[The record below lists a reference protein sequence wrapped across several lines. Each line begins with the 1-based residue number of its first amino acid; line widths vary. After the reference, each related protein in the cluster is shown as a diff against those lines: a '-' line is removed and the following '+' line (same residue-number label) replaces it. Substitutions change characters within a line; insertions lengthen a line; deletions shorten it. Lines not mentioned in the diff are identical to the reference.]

1 MTIRT
6 RFAPSPT
13 GYLHVGGART
23 ALFSWLYAR
32 KHGGTF
38 ILRIEDTD
46 LERSTAESVDAIL
59 QGMTWLG
66 LEYDEGP
73 FFQTHRFPRYKEVI
87 ERMLKE
93 GTAYHCYCT
102 KERLEGLRNEQ
113 MARKEKPRY
122 DGRCRHGVP
131 NPPKDI
137 PPVVRF
143 RNPLEGS
150 VVVEDMIRGR
160 VVFQSSEL
168 DDLIIA
174 RSDGTPTY
182 NFTVVVDDMDMQIT
196 HVIRGDDHLNNT
208 PRQMNMLKAL
218 GVTPPVYA
226 HVPMIL
232 GADGA
237 RLSKR
242 HGAVSVMQYRDDGF
256 LPEALLNYLVRLGWS
271 HGDQEIF
278 SIEEMIKLFEASS
291 VHSSAAAFNPEKLLW
306 LNQHYIKT
314 GDPAHVARHLS
325 YHLGRLGIDPG
336 AGPDLVE
343 VVKVQRERSKTLVEM
358 AVNSAFFYKDFDAYE
373 AKDAAAHFKPEALA
387 PLTDLHAR
395 LAGLPQW
402 SAEAIHL
409 TVNAVAEARAL
420 KLDKIAQPLRVAVA
434 GRAVSPPIDVT
445 LFLLGRER
453 TLKRLERAMTHL
465 QQSAPAA

>member
-93 GTAYHCYCT
+93 DTAYHCYCT

-122 DGRCRHGVP
+122 DGKCRHGVP

-232 GADGA
+232 GADGS

-278 SIEEMIKLFEASS
+278 SIDEMIKLFEASS

-343 VVKVQRERSKTLVEM
+343 VVKVQRERSRTLVEM

-420 KLDKIAQPLRVAVA
+420 KLGKIAQPLRVAVA

>member
-1 MTIRT
+1 M
-6 RFAPSPT
+6 
-13 GYLHVGGART
+13 
-23 ALFSWLYAR
+23 
-32 KHGGTF
+32 
-38 ILRIEDTD
+38 
-46 LERSTAESVDAIL
+46 
-59 QGMTWLG
+59 
-66 LEYDEGP
+66 
-73 FFQTHRFPRYKEVI
+73 
-87 ERMLKE
+87 
-93 GTAYHCYCT
+93 
-102 KERLEGLRNEQ
+102 
-113 MARKEKPRY
+113 
-122 DGRCRHGVP
+122 
-131 NPPKDI
+131 
-137 PPVVRF
+137 
-143 RNPLEGS
+143 
-150 VVVEDMIRGR
+150 
-160 VVFQSSEL
+160 
-168 DDLIIA
+168 
-174 RSDGTPTY
+174 
-182 NFTVVVDDMDMQIT
+182 
-196 HVIRGDDHLNNT
+196 
-208 PRQMNMLKAL
+208 
-218 GVTPPVYA
+218 
-226 HVPMIL
+226 
-232 GADGA
+232 
-237 RLSKR
+237 
-242 HGAVSVMQYRDDGF
+242 
-256 LPEALLNYLVRLGWS
+256 
-271 HGDQEIF
+271 
-278 SIEEMIKLFEASS
+278 
-291 VHSSAAAFNPEKLLW
+291 HSSAAAFNPEKLLW

-373 AKDAAAHFKPEALA
+373 AKDAAAHLKPEALA